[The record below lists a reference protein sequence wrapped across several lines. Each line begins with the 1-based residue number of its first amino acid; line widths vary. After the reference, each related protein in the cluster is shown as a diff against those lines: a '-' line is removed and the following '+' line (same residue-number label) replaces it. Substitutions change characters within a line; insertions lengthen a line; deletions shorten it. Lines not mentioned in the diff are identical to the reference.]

1 MKDIVKTD
9 VNFKKEEV
17 IFYIHKYSDID
28 TESILKDYNKEQLR
42 KREYYRGGWYPV
54 LSKKELAEIE
64 IDLEEWKENKIK
76 EFFPL
81 IPNTFKVIVE
91 VKNF

>member
-1 MKDIVKTD
+1 MKDIIRTD
-9 VNFKKEEV
+9 VNFEKEEV
-17 IFYIHKYSDID
+17 TFYINKYSDINI
-28 TESILKDYNKEQLR
+28 ESILENYNKEQLR

-54 LSKKELAEIE
+54 LTKKELAEIK

-81 IPNTFKVIVE
+81 IPNTFKVIVQE
-91 VKNF
+91 AE

>member
-1 MKDIVKTD
+1 MKDIIRTD
-9 VNFKKEEV
+9 VNFEKEEV
-17 IFYIHKYSDID
+17 TFYINKYSDINI
-28 TESILKDYNKEQLR
+28 ESILENYNKEQLR

-54 LSKKELAEIE
+54 LTKKELAEIK

-81 IPNTFKVIVE
+81 IPNTFKVIVKE
-91 VKNF
+91 AE